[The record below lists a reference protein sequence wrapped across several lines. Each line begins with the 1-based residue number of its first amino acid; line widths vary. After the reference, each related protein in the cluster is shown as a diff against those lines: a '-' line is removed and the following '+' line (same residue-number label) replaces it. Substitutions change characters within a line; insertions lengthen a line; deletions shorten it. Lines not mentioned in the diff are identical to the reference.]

1 MRSMASSASVPPQ
14 KNPRM
19 EPPGTIDSSRRHE
32 RHPYTRGLLAS
43 IPRLDSTA
51 GQRLVPI
58 QGQPPDLARLPPGCA
73 FAPRCQH
80 ADAQCSA
87 SRPLL
92 RTLEPGHLAACHH
105 DHAIDAVLQ
114 PPQAHAA

>member
-1 MRSMASSASVPPQ
+1 MFQ
-14 KNPRM
+14 PRT
-19 EPPGTIDSSRRHE
+19 P
-32 RHPYTRGLLAS
+32 LL
-43 IPRLDSTA
+43 LC
-51 GQRLVPI
+51 QRLRSRAEPATAPSPESRLAI

>member
-1 MRSMASSASVPPQ
+1 MYGGRIVEQAEAGALYA
-14 KNPRM
+14 NP
-19 EPPGTIDSSRRHE
+19 

-43 IPRLDSTA
+43 IPRLDSSA

-80 ADAQCSA
+80 ASAECSA

-92 RTLEPGHLAACHH
+92 RTLEPGHLGACHH
-105 DHAIDAVLQ
+105 DMAIDAALS
-114 PPQAHAA
+114 PAPARAA